1 MAVIHVDVVCATE
14 EIYSG
19 EAKCVFAPATMGEIG
34 VYPMHV
40 PLISTLKPGE
50 VRVETE
56 NGVESIFVSGGIIEV
71 QPDTVTI
78 FSDTAIRADDLD
90 ESKAL
95 EAKKRAEEILVQAQ
109 KTLQS
114 IQEKLKQVTVN
125 CSRVQKEF
133 ILVGRLALDDRGRK
147 IITAQKPD
155 VEAGRLVAVDS
166 SGAFVL
172 IGEVVGGVPLLK
184 SRVPVLAGTPCF
196 VEVPIAV
203 Q

>member
-19 EAKCVFAPATMGEIG
+19 EAKCVFAPATNGEIG

-71 QPDTVTI
+71 QRDTVTI
-78 FSDTAIRADDLD
+78 FSDTAFRGGDLD

-95 EAKKRAEEILVQAQ
+95 EAKKRAEEAMSSSQTEQDISTTQAALAESMMQ
-109 KTLQS
+109 LQMIS
-114 IQEKLKQVTVN
+114 KM
-125 CSRVQKEF
+125 
-133 ILVGRLALDDRGRK
+133 RGKKR
-147 IITAQKPD
+147 
-155 VEAGRLVAVDS
+155 
-166 SGAFVL
+166 
-172 IGEVVGGVPLLK
+172 
-184 SRVPVLAGTPCF
+184 
-196 VEVPIAV
+196 
-203 Q
+203 

>member
-1 MAVIHVDVVCATE
+1 MSVLHVDIVSATE

-19 EAKCVFAPATMGEIG
+19 EAKCVFAPATNGEIG

-78 FSDTAIRADDLD
+78 FSDTAIRAGDLD

-95 EAKKRAEEILVQAQ
+95 EAKKRAEEAMSSSQTEQDISTTQAALAESMMQ
-109 KTLQS
+109 LQMIS
-114 IQEKLKQVTVN
+114 KM
-125 CSRVQKEF
+125 
-133 ILVGRLALDDRGRK
+133 RGKKR
-147 IITAQKPD
+147 
-155 VEAGRLVAVDS
+155 
-166 SGAFVL
+166 
-172 IGEVVGGVPLLK
+172 
-184 SRVPVLAGTPCF
+184 
-196 VEVPIAV
+196 
-203 Q
+203 